1 MKRLVE
7 ISSTYFSKGLI
18 IKYLKGGGFMAISY
32 EFFFQI
38 LNILLW
44 ILIAIAIYG
53 FIKTHRKNKELVNS
67 RISNLEKKVD
77 NLESR

>member
-1 MKRLVE
+1 
-7 ISSTYFSKGLI
+7 
-18 IKYLKGGGFMAISY
+18 MAITY

-38 LNILLW
+38 LNI
-44 ILIAIAIYG
+44 ILYIMIPIAIYG

-67 RISNLEKKVD
+67 RISNLEKKVN